1 MISENDPPATY
12 LNKDIMEKYKN
23 KLQEFYYDET
33 KYDSYLEQLGIKYP
47 VIKKD

>member
-1 MISENDPPATY
+1 
-12 LNKDIMEKYKN
+12 MEKYKN

-47 VIKKD
+47 VINKD